1 MKYSQARIL
10 LLLPYIGLWQLGY
23 YEHINEYIVVLI
35 ALFPL
40 LLLRKRDIR
49 VDRTALFSILY
60 GVIFIFLLLEP
71 GFVYGKIDFSPF
83 SYLLF
88 PSLLYSLLL
97 VVSLLSMIHGIVLK
111 NLWKHPF
118 SGMALTALS
127 YIMTI
132 TPFSLFLDI
141 GGLIQLILFDLT
153 FIVVLSFYLGFLYLK
168 SNLNILPGIIFLG
181 LYTAFVSLGV
191 SVLVSRLF
199 NLVWEVIALSVM
211 LFISDKTIREPATIK
226 RIFKSKRRRIR
237 KRDSSI
243 SVIAAGLIVMLIL
256 LVVLPAVTQESHY
269 AIADPTDSMSP
280 VIEPGSLLFVTHI
293 SPSSVKVGTIIVFNA
308 PWENGT
314 LFAHE
319 VVGIYYDK
327 GLEYFITK
335 GVNNPAKDPLPVPVS
350 DLVGHVSFSIP
361 YLGYFLIYNQI
372 TAAVILVCAGIFYAV
387 DVRR

>member
-1 MKYSQARIL
+1 MRYSQARIL

-23 YEHINEYIVVLI
+23 YEHLNEYIVVLL

-40 LLLRKRDIR
+40 LLLKRRDFR
-49 VDRTALFSILY
+49 ADRTSLFSVFY
-60 GVIFIFLLLEP
+60 GIVFVFLLLEP
-71 GFVYGKIDFSPF
+71 GIVYGKIDFSPLT
-83 SYLLF
+83 YLLF
-88 PSLLYSLLL
+88 PTLIHSLLL

-111 NLWKHPF
+111 NLLKHPF
-118 SGMALTALS
+118 LGMALTAFA

-132 TPFSLFLDI
+132 TPFSLLMDI

-168 SNLNILPGIIFLG
+168 SNFNILPGIIILG
-181 LYTAFVSLGV
+181 IYTSFASLGV

-211 LFISDKTIREPATIK
+211 LFIADKTIREPATIK
-226 RIFKSKRRRIR
+226 RIFKSKRRIR
-237 KRDSSI
+237 KKDSSI
-243 SVIAAGLIVMLIL
+243 VVIAAGLIVMLIL

-269 AIADPTDSMSP
+269 AIADPTDSMYP
-280 VIEPGSLLFVTHI
+280 VIEPGSLLLVSHI
-293 SPSSVKVGTIIVFNA
+293 NPGSVKVGTIIVFNA

-327 GLEYFITK
+327 GVEYFVTK

-350 DLVGHVSFSIP
+350 DLVGQVSLSVP
-361 YLGYFLIYNQI
+361 YLGYVLIYNQI

-387 DVRR
+387 DIRR